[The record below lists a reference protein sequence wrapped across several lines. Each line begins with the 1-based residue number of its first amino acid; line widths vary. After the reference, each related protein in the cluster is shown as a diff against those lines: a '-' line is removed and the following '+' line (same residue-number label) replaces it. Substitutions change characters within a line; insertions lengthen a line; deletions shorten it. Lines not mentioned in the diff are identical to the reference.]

1 MVMREIWE
9 DLKNR
14 LRSRISE
21 GSFKIW
27 IAPLSF
33 DGLDGDTL
41 ILRCP
46 NQFFASWVQEHYLP
60 YIRED
65 LTKLGQQLKIRLKPV
80 EKVKESARY
89 QLHLPKFA
97 PTELPRPRFCERF
110 TFREFVIG
118 ECNRYAHAA
127 CWEAA
132 NGGTVS
138 GRMIF
143 LHANSGLG
151 KSHLTQAVGHT
162 ILEKQPGARLC
173 YLTANDFT
181 QQVVSAIKSNSL
193 DTLKKK
199 FCSQCDVLMI
209 EQVHCLSGR
218 ERTQTE
224 LALALDPL
232 IDRGKII
239 IFTGNQLPRSIAN
252 INDVLRSRLAG
263 GIITSINPPDFE
275 TRKRILTRKA
285 RSQGVELSSDT
296 VEYLA
301 THLKGDIRR
310 IESAVIGMITKSS
323 LLKRPVNLDLAREI
337 IHEIIGEPEPLSVTR
352 IRDIICSH
360 FSLEVKQ
367 ICSRSRKKEIALPR
381 QIAMYLSRKYTDCSL
396 QVIGKEFNRDHA
408 TVLHSVR
415 KIERQM
421 KISSKFRSQMEY
433 LTNQLEKQKWRT

>member
-1 MVMREIWE
+1 MREIWE
-9 DLKNR
+9 DLKKR

-21 GSFKIW
+21 GSFRIW

-33 DGLDGDTL
+33 HGLEGDTL

-65 LTKLGQQLKIRLKPV
+65 LLNLGQQLKIKLKPM
-80 EKVKESARY
+80 ENVKESARN
-89 QLHLPKFA
+89 QLHLPKFS

-110 TFREFVIG
+110 TFEEFVIG

-132 NGGTVS
+132 NGGSVT
-138 GRMIF
+138 GRTIF

-151 KSHLTQAVGHT
+151 KSHLTQAVGHK
-162 ILEKQPGARLC
+162 ILEKQPRARLC

-181 QQVVSAIKSNSL
+181 QQVVSAIKTNSL
-193 DTLKKK
+193 DALKKK
-199 FCSQCDVLMI
+199 YCSRCDVLMI

-218 ERTQTE
+218 ERTQAE

-239 IFTGNQLPRSIAN
+239 IFTGNQLPRSIPN
-252 INDVLRSRLAG
+252 MSDVLRSRLAG

-285 RSQGVELSSDT
+285 RSQGVELSPDT

-310 IESAVIGMITKSS
+310 IESAVIGLITKSS
-323 LLKRPVNLDLAREI
+323 LLKRPVNLKLAREI
-337 IHEIIGEPEPLSVTR
+337 IHEIIGEPEPLSVAR

-360 FSLEVKQ
+360 FSLETRQ
-367 ICSRSRKKEIALPR
+367 IQSRSRKKEIALPR
-381 QIAMYLSRKYTDCSL
+381 QIAMYFSRKYTDCSL

-408 TVLHSVR
+408 TVLHSVK
-415 KIERQM
+415 KIEKQM
-421 KISSKFRSQMEY
+421 KISSKFKSQMEY
-433 LTNQLEKQKWRT
+433 LTSQIEKQKWRT

>member
-1 MVMREIWE
+1 MREIWE

-21 GSFKIW
+21 GSFRIW
-27 IAPLSF
+27 IAPLAY
-33 DGLDGDTL
+33 DGVEDDTL
-41 ILRCP
+41 VLRCP

-65 LTKLGQQLKIRLKPV
+65 LIELGQDLKIRLKPV
-80 EKVKESARY
+80 EKVRESARN

-110 TFREFVIG
+110 TFEEFVIG
-118 ECNRYAHAA
+118 ESNRYAHAA

-132 NGGTVS
+132 NGGSVS
-138 GRMIF
+138 AKVIF

-151 KSHLTQAVGHT
+151 KSHLTQAVGHR

-181 QQVVSAIKSNSL
+181 QQVVTAIKNNSL
-193 DTLKKK
+193 DAMKKK

-218 ERTQTE
+218 ERTQAE

-232 IDRGKII
+232 IDHGKII
-239 IFTGNQLPRSIAN
+239 IFTGNQLPRTIPNMSN
-252 INDVLRSRLAG
+252 SLRSRLAG

-275 TRKRILTRKA
+275 TRKRILVRKA
-285 RSQGVELSSDT
+285 KSQGVNLGADT

-301 THLKGDIRR
+301 RHLKGDIRR
-310 IESAVIGMITKSS
+310 IESAVIGLITKSS
-323 LLKRPVNLDLAREI
+323 LLKRPINLDLATEI
-337 IHEIIGEPEPLSVTR
+337 IHEIVGDPEPLSVTS
-352 IRDIICSH
+352 IKDMICNH
-360 FSLEVKQ
+360 FSLEPQQ
-367 ICSRSRKKEIALPR
+367 ICSRSRKKEVALPR
-381 QIAMYLSRKYTDCSL
+381 QIAMYFSRKFTDSSL
-396 QVIGKEFNRDHA
+396 QVIGREFNRDHA
-408 TVLHSVR
+408 TVLHSVK
-415 KIERQM
+415 KIEKQM
-421 KISSKFRSQMEY
+421 KISSKFKSQMDY
-433 LTNQLEKQKWRT
+433 LKDQLEKQKWRP